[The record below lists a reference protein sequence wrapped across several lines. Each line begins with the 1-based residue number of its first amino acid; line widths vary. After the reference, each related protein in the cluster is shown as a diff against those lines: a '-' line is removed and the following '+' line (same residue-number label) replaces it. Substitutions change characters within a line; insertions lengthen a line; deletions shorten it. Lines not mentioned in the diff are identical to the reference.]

1 MPLLPMPPN
10 GSSGDTMKITA
21 SFTQTVPALNR
32 CSTASS
38 STLLLVK
45 R

>member
-21 SFTQTVPALNR
+21 SLMHTLPALSR
-32 CSTASS
+32 PSTASS
-38 STLLLVK
+38 SALLFVN